1 MADKVVVARAG
12 EIPVGERLLVEVNGR
27 SIGIF
32 NVDGEFYGVV
42 NRCPHM
48 GAEMCRG
55 HIVGE
60 LTSPGPGEFN
70 FNPAN
75 RLLMCPWHGWEYDL
89 KTGQSYLDPRNTRV
103 RTYAIEVE
111 DGQVVASEVADGSV
125 ATEETKRASGTPGDK
140 FIHGLIEGPYKAETV
155 EVTVEDE
162 YLVVNMR
169 PPRPARPPR
178 PEASSEPTT
187 SN

>member
-1 MADKVVVARAG
+1 MADKVVVAKAG
-12 EIPVGERLLVEVNGR
+12 EIPAGERLLVEVNGR

-32 NVDGEFYGVV
+32 NVDGEYYGVV

-60 LTSPGPGEFN
+60 LSSPGPGEFH
-70 FNPAN
+70 FDPSHH
-75 RLLMCPWHGWEYDL
+75 LLMCPWHGWEFDL
-89 KTGQSYLDPRNTRV
+89 KTGQSYLDPRNTRI
-103 RTYAIEVE
+103 RTYSIAVE
-111 DGQVVASEVADGSV
+111 AGQNVTAELAEGSV
-125 ATEETKRASGTPGDK
+125 ATEETKRASGTPADK
-140 FIHGLIEGPYKAETV
+140 FIHGLIEGPYQAETV
-155 EVTVEDE
+155 EVKVEDE
-162 YLVVNMR
+162 YLVVNLR

-178 PEASSEPTT
+178 PESSGSTT